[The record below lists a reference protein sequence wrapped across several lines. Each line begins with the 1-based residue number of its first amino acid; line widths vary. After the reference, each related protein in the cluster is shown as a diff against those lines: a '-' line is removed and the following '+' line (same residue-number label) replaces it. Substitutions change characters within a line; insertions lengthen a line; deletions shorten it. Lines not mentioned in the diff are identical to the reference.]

1 MKIIIDEQ
9 YLYERLKEVR
19 DSGYEQAL
27 ATIEDDFEESII
39 EQIDEETYKDYC
51 SFAAVKERIE
61 YEDALGEDWW
71 DCEEDGEYIG
81 KGITYEEAK
90 AIVDKAETEMEDV

>member
-1 MKIIIDEQ
+1 MKIIMDEQ

-19 DSGYEQAL
+19 DRGYEQAL
-27 ATIEDDFEESII
+27 ATIEDDFEEDII
-39 EQIDEETYKDYC
+39 DQIDEETYKDYC
-51 SFAAVKERIE
+51 SFVAVKERIE

-71 DCEEDGEYIG
+71 DYEKDGESIS

-90 AIVDKAETEMEDV
+90 AIIDKAEIEMEDV